1 MSTEFIKPE
10 QYRSL
15 AETLNSQCFCITAD
29 RDALHNNL
37 NADEQNADLYQ
48 ELLASRP
55 HLFADTS
62 VFVSREHAAQMQQV
76 IQAIE
81 QVVAMPAYQQTVL
94 SWAPAVA
101 QHAYGPR
108 GVCMGYDFHLGP
120 DGPQLIEINTNAGG
134 AWLNAALVRAQK
146 SCCTEMD
153 QALAAQ
159 QPVTPIEQQL
169 LTMFLQEWSLQRG
182 DAPLHTVAIIDDTP
196 AEQYLYP
203 EFRLAAR
210 MFRRHGIHALI
221 LDPAALTFADG
232 ALWHDGT
239 RIDLVYN
246 RLTDFVLARSE
257 HNALRQAYESDAV
270 VVTPDPHAYALYADK
285 RNLTVLT
292 DEALLRQWG
301 VNESLITT
309 LLAGIPRTILVN
321 ADNADALW
329 QRRRE
334 LFFKPASGYGGK
346 ATYRGDK
353 LTTRVWAE
361 ILQGVYVAQERVAP
375 SERGVLVDGKPSA
388 LKLDLRNY
396 VYAGEIQLVAARL
409 YQGQTTNFRTP
420 GGGFAPV
427 FI

>member
-1 MSTEFIKPE
+1 MSTDIVAPQQFSNVAE
-10 QYRSL
+10 Q
-15 AETLNSQCFCITAD
+15 LNRQCFCITAD
-29 RDALHNNL
+29 RAALHQQL
-37 NADEQNADLYQ
+37 CADEHDADLYR

-62 VFVSREHAAQMQQV
+62 VFVSREHIAQMQTL
-76 IQAIE
+76 IHTIE
-81 QVVAMPAYQQTVL
+81 QVVAMPAYQQHVL
-94 SWAPAVA
+94 DWASATA
-101 QHAYGPR
+101 QHGFGPR

-120 DGPQLIEINTNAGG
+120 TGPQLIEINTNAGG

-146 SCCTEMD
+146 SCCKEMD

-159 QPVTPIEQQL
+159 QPAIPVEEQL
-169 LTMFLQEWSLQRG
+169 LAMFQQEWALQRG
-182 DAPLHTVAIIDDTP
+182 DATLQTVAIIDDAPTQ
-196 AEQYLYP
+196 QYLYP

-210 MFRRHGIHALI
+210 MFRSHGINALI
-221 LDPAALTFADG
+221 LDPTSLTFADS

-246 RLTDFVLARSE
+246 RLTDFVLAQPE
-257 HNALRQAYESDAV
+257 HDALRQAYESSAV
-270 VVTPDPHAYALYADK
+270 VATPDPHAYALYADK

-292 DEALLRQWG
+292 DEALLTQWG
-301 VNESLITT
+301 VDKSLITT
-309 LLAGIPRTILVN
+309 LLSGIPRTINVS

-361 ILQGVYVAQERVAP
+361 ILQGIYVAQERVAP

-396 VYAGEIQLVAARL
+396 VYAGHIQLVAARL

>member
-1 MSTEFIKPE
+1 
-10 QYRSL
+10 
-15 AETLNSQCFCITAD
+15 
-29 RDALHNNL
+29 
-37 NADEQNADLYQ
+37 
-48 ELLASRP
+48 
-55 HLFADTS
+55 
-62 VFVSREHAAQMQQV
+62 
-76 IQAIE
+76 
-81 QVVAMPAYQQTVL
+81 
-94 SWAPAVA
+94 
-101 QHAYGPR
+101 
-108 GVCMGYDFHLGP
+108 
-120 DGPQLIEINTNAGG
+120 
-134 AWLNAALVRAQK
+134 
-146 SCCTEMD
+146 
-153 QALAAQ
+153 
-159 QPVTPIEQQL
+159 
-169 LTMFLQEWSLQRG
+169 
-182 DAPLHTVAIIDDTP
+182 
-196 AEQYLYP
+196 
-203 EFRLAAR
+203 
-210 MFRRHGIHALI
+210 MFRRHGINALI
-221 LDPAALTFADG
+221 LDPAALTFVDG

-246 RLTDFVLARSE
+246 RLTDFVLAQPE
-257 HNALRQAYESDAV
+257 HDALRQAYASDAV

-292 DEALLRQWG
+292 DEALLRQWN
-301 VNESLITT
+301 VDESLITMLIT
-309 LLAGIPRTILVN
+309 GIPRTINVS

-361 ILQGVYVAQERVAP
+361 ILQGIYVAQERVAP

-396 VYAGEIQLVAARL
+396 VYAGGIQLVAARL

>member
-1 MSTEFIKPE
+1 MSQNPP
-10 QYRSL
+10 QPYLYDSM
-15 AETLNSQCFCITAD
+15 AEALNQQCFCVTSD
-29 RDALHNNL
+29 RDVLRKQLAS
-37 NADEQNADLYQ
+37 DEQHADLYQ
-48 ELLASRP
+48 DVLVSHP
-55 HLFADTS
+55 HLFSHTS
-62 VFVSREHAAQMQQV
+62 VFVSRQQAQQMQQV
-76 IQAIE
+76 IDAIE
-81 QVVAMPAYQQTVL
+81 QVVAMPAYQTHVMG
-94 SWAPAVA
+94 WAPAVS
-101 QHAYGPR
+101 HHPFGPR
-108 GVCMGYDFHLGP
+108 GACMGYDFHLGP
-120 DGPQLIEINTNAGG
+120 DGPKLIEINTNAGG

-159 QPVTPIEQQL
+159 QPATPVEEQL
-169 LTMFLQEWSLQRG
+169 LAMFLQEWALQRG
-182 DAPLHTVAIIDDTP
+182 DAALQTVAIIDDAPT
-196 AEQYLYP
+196 EQYLYP

-210 MFRRHGIHALI
+210 MFRSHGINTLI
-221 LDPAALTFADG
+221 LDPASLTFADD

-246 RLTDFVLARSE
+246 RLTDFVLAQPE
-257 HNALRQAYESDAV
+257 HDALRQAYESNAV

-292 DEALLRQWG
+292 DEALLNQWG
-301 VNESLITT
+301 VEQSLITT
-309 LLAGIPRTILVN
+309 LLAGIPRTINVS
-321 ADNADALW
+321 ADNAEALW

-361 ILQGVYVAQERVAP
+361 ILQGIYVAQERVAP

-396 VYAGEIQLVAARL
+396 VYAGRIQLVAARL

>member
-1 MSTEFIKPE
+1 MSSEFIEPQ

-29 RDALHNNL
+29 RDVLRSHL
-37 NADEQNADLYQ
+37 SADEQNADLYQ

-62 VFVSREHAAQMQQV
+62 VFVSREHATQMRQV
-76 IQAIE
+76 IDAIE
-81 QVVAMPAYQQTVL
+81 QVVAMPAYQDKVL
-94 SWAPAVA
+94 SWAPAIA

-153 QALAAQ
+153 QALAAKH
-159 QPVTPIEQQL
+159 PVTPIEEQL
-169 LTMFLQEWSLQRG
+169 LAMFLQEWSLQRG
-182 DAPLHTVAIIDDTP
+182 DEPLQTVAIIDATP

-210 MFRRHGIHALI
+210 MFRRHGLNALI

-232 ALWHDGT
+232 ALWHDGM

-246 RLTDFVLARSE
+246 RLTDFALAQTE
-257 HNALRQAYESDAV
+257 HSALRQAYENNAV

-292 DEALLRQWG
+292 DEAMLNQWG
-301 VNESLITT
+301 VAQSLIAT
-309 LLAGIPRTILVN
+309 LLAGIPRTINVS

-329 QRRRE
+329 KRRRE

-353 LTTRVWAE
+353 LTTRVWTE
-361 ILQGVYVAQERVAP
+361 ILQGTYVAQERVAP

-396 VYAGEIQLVAARL
+396 VYDGHVQLVAARL